1 MTISYH
7 NFYILFTAATKE
19 QDRERYIA
27 EWSTSSIFY
36 PDAGGPDIDPD
47 ELADALGNIWD
58 VAHMSTRDIRQHLGL
73 TQAAFAERFCI
84 PRRTVEGWEARRTTP
99 PYVVLLLAESAGMLK
114 VVRDEGG
121 NTK

>member
-1 MTISYH
+1 MQLNCH

-19 QDRERYIA
+19 QNRNRYIA

-36 PDAGGPDIDPD
+36 PEPENPDIDAN
-47 ELADALGNIWD
+47 ELVDSLGNIWD
-58 VAHMSTRDIRQHLGL
+58 VAHLTVRDIRQHLGL
-73 TQAAFAERFCI
+73 TQAAFAERFCV

-114 VVRDEGG
+114 VNRV
-121 NTK
+121 